1 MTTLQAAL
9 IRAFAYWTVFVWANR
24 IWNIFQDPDHELAF
38 KLVHS
43 ALALVSVSLALA
55 ALLVVRSVR
64 RRHLQKEADRVG
76 A

>member
-1 MTTLQAAL
+1 M
-9 IRAFAYWTVFVWANR
+9 IRTFAYWTIFVWANR

-43 ALALVSVSLALA
+43 ALALVSISLALA
-55 ALLVVRSVR
+55 ALWVVRSVR
-64 RRHLQKEADRVG
+64 RRHLRENSGRAG